1 MLEPWFPRNYQ
12 LKGDCILQRILFAG
26 ENWQIYV
33 LSDSSQA
40 LFASEELSN
49 YWISCGLLEESVL
62 SSFRFGMRTFFFLQS
77 PPDLLLTPVSHN
89 LDYVTYEDG
98 KSFAM
103 ALAETRKILPD
114 ASFANG
120 VFVERYTRLLP
131 DIGDSVSDLSES
143 DDRLLGRWLSRGIG
157 VSAGSVQRMLQ
168 LLPTVTQ
175 KGLEDILHTAHVIP
189 HEMEKETQSDFQQH
203 PKLASTKAEK
213 FLLPGREE
221 LETFFQDYIID
232 IVQHPDDYKK
242 MGIDFPSAF
251 ILQGP
256 PGCGKT
262 FAVEK
267 LVDYLGWPCFTLD
280 SGNVGSPYI
289 HETSKKISS
298 LFDEAIE
305 KAPSVLVID
314 EMESF
319 LSNRSDSGIGNG
331 HHVEEV
337 AEFLRKIPE
346 ATKKHVLVV
355 AMTNMISRIDPAIR
369 RKGRFDH
376 ILEVGMPSSQEVK
389 AVLENGLSKVP
400 HDEGINLSE
409 IADSLSGHPLSD
421 VAFTLREAARIT
433 AKKHQNA
440 ITQETFMSV
449 LTSMGK
455 NKSHSPAPIGF
466 DIGNGDKK

>member
-1 MLEPWFPRNYQ
+1 MLGPWFPRNYK
-12 LKGDCILQRILFAG
+12 LKDSCILQKMLFAG
-26 ENWQIYV
+26 ENWQIYS
-33 LSDSSQA
+33 LSDSSLA
-40 LFASEELSN
+40 LFACEELAN
-49 YWISCGLLEESVL
+49 YWISRGLLEESVL
-62 SSFRFGMRTFFFLQS
+62 STFLFGSKSFSYLLS
-77 PPDLLLTPVSHN
+77 PQDLLLTPVSHN

-103 ALAETRKILPD
+103 ALAESRKLLPD

-120 VFVERYTRLLP
+120 VFVERYSRLLP
-131 DIGDSVSDLSES
+131 DIGDSSDEP
-143 DDRLLGRWLSRGIG
+143 DDLLLGRWLSRGIG

-168 LLPTVTQ
+168 LVPTVTEN
-175 KGLEDILHTAHVIP
+175 GLKDILQAAHISP
-189 HEMEKETQSDFQQH
+189 LEQASQSEKGKRNHQSRT
-203 PKLASTKAEK
+203 PRSEKAK
-213 FLLPGREE
+213 FTLPGREE

-232 IVQHPDDYKK
+232 IVQHPEDYKK

-267 LVDYLGWPCFTLD
+267 LVEYLDWPCFTLD

-289 HETSKKISS
+289 HETSKKISA

-305 KAPSVLVID
+305 NAPSVLVID

-319 LSNRSDSGIGNG
+319 LSNRADSGIGNG

-449 LTSMGK
+449 LASMGK
-455 NKSHSPAPIGF
+455 NKSYSHAPIGF

>member
-1 MLEPWFPRNYQ
+1 MLEPWFPRNYK
-12 LKGDCILQRILFAG
+12 LSDSCILQKMLFAG
-26 ENWQIYV
+26 ENWQIYS
-33 LSDSSQA
+33 LSDSSRA
-40 LFASEELSN
+40 LFACDELAA
-49 YWISCGLLEESVL
+49 YWINRGLLEESVL
-62 SSFRFGMRTFFFLQS
+62 SSFLFGTKPFSYLLS
-77 PPDLLLTPVSHN
+77 PQDLLLTPISQN

-103 ALAETRKILPD
+103 ALAESRKLLPD
-114 ASFANG
+114 ASFVNG
-120 VFVERYTRLLP
+120 IFVERYSRLLP
-131 DIGDSVSDLSES
+131 DMSDSSDEP
-143 DDRLLGRWLSRGIG
+143 DDLLLGRWLSCGIG
-157 VSAGSVQRMLQ
+157 ISAGSIRRMLQ
-168 LLPTVTQ
+168 LVPTVTEN
-175 KGLEDILHTAHVIP
+175 GLKDILQAAHISP
-189 HEMEKETQSDFQQH
+189 LEQTSQSEKIERDQQSH
-203 PKLASTKAEK
+203 NPLSEKTK
-213 FLLPGREE
+213 FTLPGREE

-262 FAVEK
+262 FAIEK
-267 LVDYLGWPCFTLD
+267 LVDYLDWPCFTLD

-289 HETSKKISS
+289 HETSKKISA
-298 LFDEAIE
+298 LFDEAID

-319 LSNRSDSGIGNG
+319 LSNRADSGIGNG

-346 ATKKHVLVV
+346 ATKNHVLVV

-376 ILEVGMPSSQEVK
+376 ILEVGMPSAQEVK
-389 AVLENGLSKVP
+389 AVMENGLSKIP
-400 HDEGINLSE
+400 HDDNIALSE
-409 IADSLSGHPLSD
+409 IAETLSGHPLSD
-421 VAFTLREAARIT
+421 VAFVLKEAARIS

-440 ITQETFMSV
+440 VTQETIEIV
-449 LTSMGK
+449 LASISK
-455 NKSHSPAPIGF
+455 NKSQSHSPIGF
-466 DIGNGDKK
+466 DLPNGDNK